1 MAKLSAEELNK
12 LLEEAPRND
21 KGQPIIPDDIF
32 MDNLRNLPTGTR
44 SDDGKY
50 AKDGGYLNPP
60 KKGSERAV
68 MIGKMGGEKTAETYA
83 RRKSFRESITV
94 LLNQKCEDGETLQD
108 KIVAA
113 MANKAMEGCV
123 GAFEALRD
131 TVGEK
136 PSDQVSL
143 DVMTDGDKQLMEILK
158 KRLGYDGSGSV
169 KEQ

>member
-1 MAKLSAEELNK
+1 MKLSKEELDK
-12 LLEEAPRND
+12 LIAEAPRND
-21 KGQPIIPDDIF
+21 KGQPVIPDDIF
-32 MDNLRNLPTGTR
+32 MDNLADLPKGTR
-44 SDDGKY
+44 SDKGKY
-50 AKDGGYLNPP
+50 ANEGGYLDPG
-60 KKGSERAV
+60 KKGDPKTIENCSKA
-68 MIGKMGGEKTAETYA
+68 GKAAQAANAE
-83 RRKSFRESITV
+83 RRKIAESIDLFLKKTDENGV
-94 LLNQKCEDGETLQD
+94 SNQD

-113 MANKAMEGCV
+113 MGAKAMEGCV

>member
-1 MAKLSAEELNK
+1 MKLSKEELNK
-12 LLEEAPRND
+12 LIEEAPRND
-21 KGQPIIPDDIF
+21 KGQPVIPDDIF
-32 MDNLRNLPTGTR
+32 MDNLEDLPTGTR
-44 SDDGKY
+44 SDEGKY
-50 AKDGGYLNPP
+50 AKSRGYLDPP

-68 MIGKMGGEKTAETYA
+68 INGKMGGEKAAETYA
-83 RRKSFRESITV
+83 RRKTFRDSITV
-94 LLNQKCEDGETLQD
+94 LLNQTDKDGVSMQD

-113 MANKAMEGCV
+113 MANKAMDGCV

-158 KRLGYDGSGSV
+158 KRLGYDGPGSTE
-169 KEQ
+169 KQ